1 MGLVLVTAPAAEPVS
16 LDEAKEQCR
25 VGDAAS
31 DVILERLIKAARHHC
46 EEETRRAFITQTR
59 RLTLDDF
66 PASPIR
72 LTPRL
77 LTVVSV
83 VHEDLDFDDVTLDS
97 DDYALSA
104 DEEPGQLTSYLGWPA
119 TSGRP
124 GNVRVTF
131 TCGYGAAASNV
142 PEPIR
147 HAILLCVNHWYD
159 HRGDDDPPDLP
170 PAVGRLL
177 LPFTVHE
184 VV

>member
-16 LDEAKEQCR
+16 LDEAKAQCR
-25 VGDAAS
+25 VGDTAS
-31 DVILERLIKAARHHC
+31 DALLTRLITVARHYC
-46 EEETRRAFITQTR
+46 EEETRRALITQTR

-66 PASPIR
+66 PVTPIR

-83 VHEDLDFDDVTLDS
+83 VHEDADFDDVALDG

-104 DEEPGQLTSYLGWPA
+104 DEEPGRLTPRLEWPT

-147 HAILLCVNHWYD
+147 HAILLCVTHWYD

-177 LPFTVHE
+177 LPFTVQE